1 MQKTSNS
8 NALKNQSMQSYD
20 DVSEPDKGSHRLTQL
35 RQAMAAHKLDG
46 LLVPRT
52 DEHNS
57 EYLPSY
63 AERVAWLTG
72 FTGSNAF
79 VLILHDEA
87 RVYTDGRYTLQV
99 RSQTDP
105 AAYTPDDMVVSPPA
119 AYLAS
124 LDLAGKRI
132 GFDPWL
138 HTIRGFRSFK
148 KAAAAAGAEL
158 VATSDNLVDAIWS
171 NRPARPTQPI
181 VPHPLEYAGQPF
193 EEKVVDI
200 ARTVKEAG
208 CDTVILPQA
217 DGAAWLF
224 NLRGSDVPQK
234 PMFLAFAIV
243 HADGQAQLFVD
254 PGKMTQEAEAQL
266 HNVDIADI
274 ASFPNTLEKLGK
286 AGKKVMVDPA
296 NVSVKIADTITGS
309 GGTLTEATDPIEA
322 PRSRKNTTEQAGAR
336 AAHIRDGA
344 AVTRFLAWF
353 DREAP
358 KGGLDEITAAEKL
371 LEYRKATNQ
380 LKDISF
386 PTISGAGANGAIVH
400 YRVTHATNAPIE
412 KNSLYL
418 VDSGAQYLDGTT
430 DITRTLLVGE
440 PTDEHKK
447 AYTLVLKGHIALA
460 MARFPSGTTGAHLD
474 ILARQHLWAHGM
486 DYAHGTG
493 HGVGSYLGVH
503 EGLVRIAKQSSV
515 PLEPGNFLSNEPGY
529 YKEGAFGIRL
539 ENLVFVTELDTSGE
553 TPVMGFETV
562 TKAPFERRLLDL
574 PLMSQAELD
583 WLNSFHAD
591 VLADIG
597 PQLSGDDLAFLEA
610 ACAPITNEQARP

>member
-1 MQKTSNS
+1 MTENTSKS
-8 NALKNQSMQSYD
+8 GLSEAHPMQSYD

-35 RQAMAAHKLDG
+35 RAVMAENKLDG

-57 EYLPSY
+57 EYLPAY

-79 VLILHDEA
+79 VMILPEEA
-87 RVYTDGRYTLQV
+87 RVFSDGRYTLQL

-105 AAYTPDDMVVSPPA
+105 SAYTPDDMIENPPA
-119 AYLAS
+119 KYFSGLP
-124 LDLAGKRI
+124 LQGKAI

-138 HTIRGFRSFK
+138 HTMRGFKAFT
-148 KAAAAAGAEL
+148 KAAEKAGAKL
-158 VATSDNLVDAIWS
+158 VPTNNNLVDDIWTD
-171 NRPARPTQPI
+171 RPTRPKEPI
-181 VPHPLEYAGQPF
+181 VPHPLEFAGQPF
-193 EEKVVDI
+193 EEKIEEIAKTVSDAGADAVV
-200 ARTVKEAG
+200 
-208 CDTVILPQA
+208 LPQA

-224 NLRGSDVPQK
+224 NLRGNDVPQK

-243 HADGQAQLFVD
+243 EADGKTCLFVD
-254 PGKMTQEAEAQL
+254 PGKLTGKAVAQL
-266 HNVDIADI
+266 SEIEVANIADFQD
-274 ASFPNTLEKLGK
+274 ALEALGQ

-296 NVSVKIADTITGS
+296 NISVKIADTITDAGGS
-309 GGTLTEATDPIEA
+309 LIEATDPIEV
-322 PRSRKNTTEQAGAR
+322 PRGRKNASEQAGAR

-353 DREAP
+353 DEEAP
-358 KGGLDEITAAEKL
+358 KGELDEIKAAEKL
-371 LEYRKATNQ
+371 LEFRRATNQ

-386 PTISGAGANGAIVH
+386 PTISGSGANGAIVH
-400 YRVTHATNAPIE
+400 YRVTYATNAPIE
-412 KNSLYL
+412 PNSLYL

-440 PTDEHKK
+440 PTAEQKR

-460 MARFPSGTTGAHLD
+460 TARFPKGTTGAHLD
-474 ILARQHLWAHGM
+474 ALARQYLWAHGM

-503 EGLVRIAKQSSV
+503 EGLARIAKQGSV
-515 PLEPGNFLSNEPGY
+515 ALEPGNFLSNEPGY

-539 ENLVFVTELDTSGE
+539 ENLVFVTEPEDLGGDQ
-553 TPVMGFETV
+553 PMMGFETI
-562 TKAPFERRLLDL
+562 TRAPFERRLLDL
-574 PLMSQAELD
+574 SLMTSGEID
-583 WLNSFHAD
+583 WLNSFHAK
-591 VLADIG
+591 VLEDIG
-597 PQLSGDDLAFLEA
+597 PLLSGDDLTFLKT
-610 ACAPITNEQARP
+610 ACAPIEKPD

>member
-1 MQKTSNS
+1 MTQKTSKTG
-8 NALKNQSMQSYD
+8 LFQSQPMQSYED
-20 DVSEPDKGSHRLTQL
+20 MSEPDKGSHRLAQL
-35 RQAMAAHKLDG
+35 RGVMAEQKLNG

-57 EYLPSY
+57 EYLPAY
-63 AERVAWLTG
+63 AERVAWLAG

-79 VLILHDEA
+79 VLILPDEA
-87 RVYTDGRYTLQV
+87 RVFSDGRYTLQL

-105 AAYTPDDMVVSPPA
+105 AAYTPDDMVENPPA
-119 AYLAS
+119 KYLS
-124 LDLAGKRI
+124 GLPLAGKSI

-138 HTIRGFRSFK
+138 HTMRGF
-148 KAAAAAGAEL
+148 KAFTQAAEKAGAKL
-158 VATSDNLVDAIWS
+158 VPTSDNLVDAIWVD
-171 NRPARPTQPI
+171 RPARPMQPI
-181 VPHPLEYAGQPF
+181 TTHPLEFAGQPF
-193 EEKVVDI
+193 EEKVAGI
-200 ARTVKEAG
+200 AQTVKQAG
-208 CDTVILPQA
+208 ADAVILPQA

-224 NLRGSDVPQK
+224 NLRGTDVPQK

-243 HADGQAQLFVD
+243 SADGKAQLFID
-254 PGKMTQEAEAQL
+254 PGKMTDGAKTQL
-266 HNVDIADI
+266 ASVNVADI
-274 ASFPNTLEKLGK
+274 ASFPAALEALGK
-286 AGKKVMVDPA
+286 TGKTVMVDPA
-296 NVSVKIADTITGS
+296 NVCVKIADTITDAGGS
-309 GGTLTEATDPIEA
+309 LVEATDPIEA
-322 PRSRKNTTEQAGAR
+322 PRSRKNATEQAGAR
-336 AAHIRDGA
+336 TAHIRDGA

-358 KGGLDEITAAEKL
+358 KGELDEITAAEKL

-412 KNSLYL
+412 LNSLYL

-440 PTDEHKK
+440 PSQDHKR

-460 MARFPSGTTGAHLD
+460 TARFPKGTSGMHLD
-474 ILARQHLWAHGM
+474 SLARQFLWAHGM

-503 EGLVRIAKQSSV
+503 EGLARIAKQGSV
-515 PLEPGNFLSNEPGY
+515 PLEPGMFLSNEPGY
-529 YKEGAFGIRL
+529 YREGAFGIRL
-539 ENLVFVTELDTSGE
+539 ENLVFVTEPDTKGE

-562 TKAPFERRLLDL
+562 TRAPFERRLFDL
-574 PLMSQAELD
+574 ELMSQGELD
-583 WLNSFHAD
+583 WLNDFHAK

-597 PQLSGDDLAFLEA
+597 PQLSGDDLVFLNA
-610 ACAPITNEQARP
+610 ACAPIQLTV

>member
-1 MQKTSNS
+1 MSDTSS
-8 NALKNQSMQSYD
+8 FQSYD
-20 DVSEPDKGSHRLTQL
+20 DTSEPDKGSHRLTQL
-35 RQAMAAHKLDG
+35 RDVMAKHNLDG

-57 EYLPSY
+57 EYLPGY

-79 VLILHDEA
+79 VLILPDEA
-87 RVYTDGRYTLQV
+87 RVFSDGRYTLQL

-105 AAYTPDDMVVSPPA
+105 TAYTPDDMVENPPA
-119 AYLAS
+119 KYLAS
-124 LDLAGKRI
+124 LNLAGKNI

-138 HTIRGFRSFK
+138 HTMRGF
-148 KAAAAAGAEL
+148 KAFTQAAGKAGAKL
-158 VATSDNLVDAIWS
+158 VPTASNLIDKIWTDT
-171 NRPARPTQPI
+171 PARPREPI
-181 VPHPLEYAGQPF
+181 VVHPLEFAGQPF
-193 EEKVVDI
+193 EEKVAGI
-200 ARTVKEAG
+200 AQTVKQAG
-208 CDTVILPQA
+208 ADAVILPQA

-234 PMFLAFAIV
+234 PMFLAFAIIS
-243 HADGQAQLFVD
+243 ADGNAQLFVD
-254 PGKMTQEAEAQL
+254 PGKMTDEAEAQL
-266 HNVDIADI
+266 ASVNVADI
-274 ASFPNTLEKLGK
+274 GSFSDALEALGK
-286 AGKKVMVDPA
+286 AGKTIMVDPA
-296 NVSVKIADTITGS
+296 NVSVKIADTITDAGGS
-309 GGTLTEATDPIEA
+309 LIEATDPIEA
-322 PRSRKNTTEQAGAR
+322 PRSRKNAIEQAGAHK
-336 AAHIRDGA
+336 AHVRDGA

-358 KGGLDEITAAEKL
+358 KGALDEITAAEKL
-371 LEYRKATNQ
+371 LEFRAATNQ

-412 KNSLYL
+412 LNSLYL

-440 PTDEHKK
+440 PTEEHKN

-460 MARFPSGTTGAHLD
+460 TARFPKGTSGMHLD
-474 ILARQHLWAHGM
+474 SLARQFLWAHGM

-503 EGLVRIAKQSSV
+503 EGLARIAKQGSV
-515 PLEPGNFLSNEPGY
+515 PLEPGMFLSNEPGY

-539 ENLVFVTELDTSGE
+539 ENLVFVTEPDTSGE

-562 TKAPFERRLLDL
+562 TRAPFERRLLDVN
-574 PLMSQAELD
+574 LMSDAELD
-583 WLNSFHAD
+583 WLNTFHAK

-597 PQLSGDDLAFLEA
+597 PQLSGEDLTFVEA
-610 ACAPITNEQARP
+610 ACAPIH

>member
-1 MQKTSNS
+1 MTQKTSKTG
-8 NALKNQSMQSYD
+8 LFQSQPMQSYED
-20 DVSEPDKGSHRLTQL
+20 MSEPDKGSHRLAQL
-35 RQAMAAHKLDG
+35 RGVMAEQKLDG

-57 EYLPSY
+57 EYLPAY

-79 VLILHDEA
+79 VLILPEEA
-87 RVYTDGRYTLQV
+87 RVFSDGRYTLQL

-105 AAYTPDDMVVSPPA
+105 AAYTPDDMVENPPA
-119 AYLAS
+119 KYLSS
-124 LDLAGKRI
+124 LPLAGKSI

-138 HTIRGFRSFK
+138 HTMRGF
-148 KAAAAAGAEL
+148 KAFTQAAEKAGAKL
-158 VATSDNLVDAIWS
+158 VPTSNNLVDTIWDD
-171 NRPARPTQPI
+171 RPARPMQPI
-181 VPHPLEYAGQPF
+181 TPHPLEFAGQPF
-193 EEKVVDI
+193 EEKVAGI
-200 ARTVKEAG
+200 AQTVKQAG
-208 CDTVILPQA
+208 ADAVILPQA

-224 NLRGSDVPQK
+224 NLRGTDVPQK

-243 HADGQAQLFVD
+243 SADGKAQLFVD
-254 PGKMTQEAEAQL
+254 PGKMSDDAETQLASV
-266 HNVDIADI
+266 NVADI
-274 ASFPNTLEKLGK
+274 ASFPAALEALGK
-286 AGKKVMVDPA
+286 AGKTVMVDPA
-296 NVSVKIADTITGS
+296 NVSVKIADTITDAGGS
-309 GGTLTEATDPIEA
+309 LIEATDPIEA
-322 PRSRKNTTEQAGAR
+322 PRSRKNATEQAGAR
-336 AAHIRDGA
+336 TAHIRDGA

-358 KGGLDEITAAEKL
+358 KGELDEITAAEKL
-371 LEYRKATNQ
+371 LEFRKATNQ

-412 KNSLYL
+412 LNSLYL

-430 DITRTLLVGE
+430 DITRTLLTGE
-440 PTDEHKK
+440 PSQDHKR

-460 MARFPSGTTGAHLD
+460 TARFPKGTSGMHLD
-474 ILARQHLWAHGM
+474 SLARQFLWAHGM

-503 EGLVRIAKQSSV
+503 EGLARIAKQGSV
-515 PLEPGNFLSNEPGY
+515 PLEPGMFLSNEPGY

-539 ENLVFVTELDTSGE
+539 ENLVFVTEPDTSGE

-562 TKAPFERRLLDL
+562 TRAPFERRLLDL
-574 PLMSQAELD
+574 ELMSQGELD
-583 WLNSFHAD
+583 WLNAFHAK

-610 ACAPITNEQARP
+610 ACAPIQLTA

>member
-1 MQKTSNS
+1 MSETRPF
-8 NALKNQSMQSYD
+8 QSYD
-20 DVSEPDKGSHRLTQL
+20 DTSEPDKGSHRLAQL
-35 RQAMAAHKLDG
+35 RSAMAKHNLDG

-57 EYLPSY
+57 EYLPGY

-79 VLILHDEA
+79 VLILPDEA
-87 RVYTDGRYTLQV
+87 RVFSDGRYTLQL

-105 AAYTPDDMVVSPPA
+105 AAYTPDDMMETPPA
-119 AYLAS
+119 KYLAS

-138 HTIRGFRSFK
+138 HTVRGFRAFKNAAK
-148 KAAAAAGAEL
+148 KAGG
-158 VATSDNLVDAIWS
+158 NLVPTSANLIDAIWTD
-171 NRPARPTQPI
+171 RPERPNEPI
-181 VPHPLEYAGQPF
+181 IVHPLEFAGQPF
-193 EEKVVDI
+193 EEKIEGI
-200 ARTVKEAG
+200 AQTIKEAG
-208 CDTVILPQA
+208 ADAVILPQA

-243 HADGQAQLFVD
+243 EADGKASLFVD
-254 PGKMTQEAEAQL
+254 PGKMTSQAEAQL
-266 HNVDIADI
+266 TTVTIADI
-274 ASFPNTLEKLGK
+274 TYFSAALEALGK
-286 AGKKVMVDPA
+286 AGKSIMIDPA
-296 NVSVKIADTITGS
+296 NVSVRIADTITDAGGS
-309 GGTLTEATDPIEA
+309 LIEATDPIEA
-322 PRSRKNTTEQAGAR
+322 PRSRKNPTEQAGAR
-336 AAHIRDGA
+336 TAHVRDGA
-344 AVTRFLAWF
+344 AITRFLAWF

-358 KGGLDEITAAEKL
+358 NGSLDEIKAAEKL
-371 LEYRKATNQ
+371 LEFRAATNQ

-412 KNSLYL
+412 MNSLYL

-440 PTDEHKK
+440 PSDEHKR

-460 MARFPSGTTGAHLD
+460 TARFPKGTSGMHLD
-474 ILARQHLWAHGM
+474 VLARQFLWAHGM

-503 EGLVRIAKQSSV
+503 EGLARIAKQGSV
-515 PLEPGNFLSNEPGY
+515 PLEPGMFLSNEPGY
-529 YKEGAFGIRL
+529 YKEGEFGIRL
-539 ENLVFVTELDTSGE
+539 ENLVFVTEPEDIGGDQ
-553 TPVMGFETV
+553 PMMGFETV
-562 TKAPFERRLLDL
+562 TRAPFERRLLNLDL
-574 PLMSQAELD
+574 MTNAELD
-583 WLNSFHAD
+583 WLNDFHAN

-597 PQLSGDDLAFLEA
+597 PQLSGDDLAFLET
-610 ACAPITNEQARP
+610 ACAPIRQPA